1 MDDYIFFAAT
11 AAGYIYTSYR
21 LGLFLPG
28 KWSRENK
35 HETELLKM
43 IEL

>member
-11 AAGYIYTSYR
+11 TAGYIYTSSR
-21 LGLFLPG
+21 LGLSLPG
-28 KWSRENK
+28 KWSRENQ

-43 IEL
+43 IKL